1 MNSRKPPIKN
11 RQTDDQIDRSV
22 IRIMNSR
29 RPPIKNRQ
37 TDDQI
42 DRSII
47 RIMNSRKNHPSE
59 AERQKRI
66 KTARED

>member
-1 MNSRKPPIKN
+1 MNR
-11 RQTDDQIDRSV
+11 
-22 IRIMNSR
+22 R

-47 RIMNSRKNHPSE
+47 RIMNSRKKPPFRSRE
-59 AERQKRI
+59 AEKN
-66 KTARED
+66 